1 MKNLQWYYLPLNP
14 KKTKNEMEGMK
25 MSNQANKTL
34 AERYLAAKRALFD
47 QKYAFLN
54 EKQREAVY
62 TTMGPL
68 LVLAGAGTG
77 KTTLLVNRI
86 AYILKYGNAYY
97 SEAVP
102 AGLSEETVCEMEN
115 AKNLS
120 AEDLDMYL
128 EGFADR
134 SEIVAPWNVLA
145 ITFTNKAANEMK
157 SRLEKTVGEGAK
169 ELWCGTFHSMCLRI
183 LRRYASEIEYQ
194 SNFTI
199 YDMDDVKKLV
209 SDCMK
214 QMGIDDKI
222 IPVKTVMNRISMAKN
237 TLMTPQDFDAEVG
250 HDTKMQQ
257 ISSVYTLYQNKL
269 KEAEA
274 MDFDDIIMQTV
285 LLLRKSPEALAHYQR
300 QFHYVLVDEFQ
311 DTNFAQFELALLL
324 AGGYDNLMVVGDDDQ
339 SIYKFRGATIENILH
354 FDEKIPG
361 TKIVKLEENYRST
374 ENILNAANSVIR
386 NNFGRRGKELWSK
399 KGSGEKIVV
408 KQFENQNEESR
419 YIANKLMELMIRERR
434 KYGDFAVLYRTNAQS
449 NAIESVLVRSG
460 IPYRVVGG
468 HKFYER
474 KEIKDILAYL
484 SVVNN
489 PSDNLRLERIINEPK
504 RKIGE
509 ATMAAVRRIAEERSI
524 KENRSVG
531 MFEVMENAD
540 RYPTISKSYSKFV
553 LFVALIRRLQA
564 MEGKEKL
571 SEIVRQAIE
580 LSGYMEMLRHA
591 EENGEGSERRE
602 NVEEL
607 ISGVVEYEERAE
619 NPSLQGFLEEIS
631 LVADIDNYNQSA
643 EAVVLMT
650 IHSAKGLEFP
660 VVFLPGMEEGIFPSQ
675 QSAFVPE
682 ELEEERRLAYVA
694 LTRAESRVYA
704 LCVKERMLFGK
715 VQYNP
720 KSRFLDEIHEDY
732 KTEELLEQ
740 KPKYRTEFG
749 EKTKKIT
756 LSNEFKAKSSLTSAV
771 GKTKVVESFVAGDRV
786 SHYSFGQGT
795 VISVQEMGADVLYE
809 IDFDDKGKKK
819 LMATFAK
826 LRKL

>member
-1 MKNLQWYYLPLNP
+1 
-14 KKTKNEMEGMK
+14 
-25 MSNQANKTL
+25 MSNQANPTL
-34 AERYLAAKRALFD
+34 AGRYLAAKKALFD

-62 TTMGPL
+62 TTKGPL

-86 AYILKYGNAYY
+86 AYILKYGNAYF
-97 SEAVP
+97 SEEVP
-102 AGLSEETVCEMEN
+102 VGISEETVEEMEN
-115 AKNLS
+115 AKGLS
-120 AEDLDMYL
+120 GEDLDMYL
-128 EGFADR
+128 ESFADR
-134 SEIVAPWNVLA
+134 SEYIAPWNILA

-157 SRLEKTVGEGAK
+157 TRLEKTLGDGTK

-183 LRRYASEIEYQ
+183 LRRYADVVGYK

-199 YDMDDVKKLV
+199 YDSDDSKKLITE
-209 SDCMK
+209 CMK
-214 QMGIDDKI
+214 QMGIDEKN
-222 IPVKTVMNRISMAKN
+222 IPVRTVMSRISMAKN

-250 HDTKMQQ
+250 HDTKLQQ
-257 ISSVYTLYQNKL
+257 ISSVYTLYQHKM

-285 LLLRKSPEALAHYQR
+285 LLLRMSPEALTHYQR

-354 FDEKIPG
+354 FDEKIQN
-361 TKIVKLEENYRST
+361 TKIIKLEENYRST

-386 NNFGRRGKELWSK
+386 HNFGRRGKELWSK
-399 KGSGEKIVV
+399 KGEGEKVV
-408 KQFENQNEESR
+408 VRQFENQNEESR
-419 YIANKLMELMIRERR
+419 YIANKIMELMIREKR
-434 KYGDFAVLYRTNAQS
+434 KYGDFAILYRTNAQS
-449 NAIESVLVRSG
+449 LAIENVLVKSAL
-460 IPYRVVGG
+460 PYRVIGG
-468 HKFYER
+468 HKFFER

-509 ATMAAVRRIAEERSI
+509 ATMAAVRRLADERSVM
-524 KENRSVG
+524 EQRTVG
-531 MFEVMENAD
+531 MFEIMENAD
-540 RYPTISKSYSKFV
+540 RYPTVSKAYSKFV
-553 LFVALIRRLQA
+553 MFVALIRRLQA
-564 MEGKEKL
+564 MQGREKL
-571 SEIVRQAIE
+571 SEIVRKTIE
-580 LSGYMEMLRHA
+580 LSGYMAMLRTA
-591 EENGEGSERRE
+591 EENGEGPERRE

-607 ISGVVEYEERAE
+607 VSYVMEYEDRTEE
-619 NPSLQGFLEEIS
+619 PTLQGFLEEIS
-631 LVADIDNYNQSA
+631 LVTDIDNYNQST

-675 QSAFVPE
+675 QSAFAPD

-694 LTRAESRVYA
+694 LTRAESRVFA
-704 LCVKERMLFGK
+704 LCAKERLLFGK
-715 VQYNP
+715 TLYNP
-720 KSRFLDEIHEDY
+720 KSRFIDEIAEEY
-732 KTEELLEQ
+732 KTETLLEQ

-756 LSNEFKAKSSLTSAV
+756 LSNEFKSKSSLASEV
-771 GKTKVVESFVAGDRV
+771 GKTKIVESLVAGDRV

-795 VISVQEMGADVLYE
+795 VVSVQEMGADVLYE
-809 IDFDDKGKKK
+809 VDFDEKGKKK

-826 LRKL
+826 LRKI

>member
-1 MKNLQWYYLPLNP
+1 
-14 KKTKNEMEGMK
+14 
-25 MSNQANKTL
+25 MSNQANQTL
-34 AERYLAAKRALFD
+34 AGRYLAAKKALFD

-62 TTMGPL
+62 TTKGPL

-86 AYILKYGNAYY
+86 AYIMKYGNAYH
-97 SEAVP
+97 SEALP
-102 AGLSEETVCEMEN
+102 TGISEETVAEMEN
-115 AKNLS
+115 AKDIS
-120 AEDLDMYL
+120 VEDLDMYL
-128 EGFADR
+128 ESFADR
-134 SEIVAPWNVLA
+134 SEILAPWNVLA

-157 SRLEKTVGEGAK
+157 SRLEKVLGEGAK

-183 LRRYASEIEYQ
+183 LRKYADVVDYK

-199 YDMDDVKKLV
+199 YDSDDSKKLIGE
-209 SDCMK
+209 CMK
-214 QMGIDDKI
+214 MMGIDEKN
-222 IPVKTVMNRISMAKN
+222 IPVRTVMNRISMAKN

-250 HDTKMQQ
+250 HDVKMQQ
-257 ISSVYTLYQNKL
+257 ISSVYTLYQNKM

-285 LLLRKSPEALAHYQR
+285 LLLRKSPIALEHYQR

-324 AGGYDNLMVVGDDDQ
+324 SGGYGNLMVVGDDDQ

-354 FDEKIPG
+354 FDEKLPG
-361 TKIVKLEENYRST
+361 TKIIKLEENYRST

-386 NNFGRRGKELWSK
+386 HNFGRRGKELWSK
-399 KGSGEKIVV
+399 KGEGNPVIVR
-408 KQFENQNEESR
+408 QFENQNEESR
-419 YIANKLMELMIRERR
+419 FIANKIMELVIREKR

-449 NAIESVLVRSG
+449 LAIENVLVKSG
-460 IPYRVVGG
+460 LPYRVIGG
-468 HKFYER
+468 HKFFER

-509 ATMAAVRRIAEERSI
+509 ATMAAVRRLADERSI
-524 KENRSVG
+524 KEQRGVG
-531 MFEVMENAD
+531 MFEIMENAD
-540 RYPTISKSYSKFV
+540 KYPSVSKAYSKFV

-564 MEGKEKL
+564 MQGRETL
-571 SEIVRQAIE
+571 SELVRQTIE
-580 LSGYMEMLRHA
+580 LSGYMAMLRTA
-591 EENGEGSERRE
+591 EENGEGPERRE

-607 ISGVVEYEERAE
+607 ISYVMEYEERTEA
-619 NPSLQGFLEEIS
+619 PTLQGFLEEIS
-631 LVADIDNYNQSA
+631 LVTDIDGYNQGM
-643 EAVVLMT
+643 EAIVLMT
-650 IHSAKGLEFP
+650 IHSSKGLEFP
-660 VVFLPGMEEGIFPSQ
+660 VVFLPGMEEGLFPSQ
-675 QSAFVPE
+675 QSAFSPD

-694 LTRAESRVYA
+694 LTRAEKHVFA
-704 LCVKERMLFGK
+704 LCAKERLLFGK
-715 VQYNP
+715 TLYNP
-720 KSRFLDEIHEDY
+720 KSRFIDEIAPEY
-732 KTEELLEQ
+732 KKETLLEQ
-740 KPKYRTEFG
+740 KPKQRTEFG

-756 LSNEFKAKSSLTSAV
+756 LSNEFTSKSSLISEV
-771 GKTKVVESFVAGDRV
+771 GKTKIVESLVAGDRV

-809 IDFDDKGKKK
+809 IDFDTKGRKK

-826 LRKL
+826 LRKI